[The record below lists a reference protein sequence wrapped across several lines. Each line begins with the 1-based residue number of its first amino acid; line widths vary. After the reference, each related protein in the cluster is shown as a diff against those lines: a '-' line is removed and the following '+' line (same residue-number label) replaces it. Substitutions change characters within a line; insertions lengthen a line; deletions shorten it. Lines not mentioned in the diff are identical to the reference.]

1 MTEPFQPPDGHQPDG
16 EAPEAGGEVRHLP
29 VLVPAPEPRVLDRP
43 RVAPLPAPLVAATGG
58 MLVGMLTMALVRL
71 ARRGPRTLVLG
82 RRRRGARPLD
92 VAASRSFLVDV
103 HLLRR

>member
-1 MTEPFQPPDGHQPDG
+1 MTGPFQPPDGREPDG
-16 EAPEAGGEVRHLP
+16 ETPEGGGEVRHLP

-43 RVAPLPAPLVAATGG
+43 RVGPVSAPVVAATGG

-71 ARRGPRTLVLG
+71 ARRGPRTLALG
-82 RRRRGARPLD
+82 RRRRGARPLG